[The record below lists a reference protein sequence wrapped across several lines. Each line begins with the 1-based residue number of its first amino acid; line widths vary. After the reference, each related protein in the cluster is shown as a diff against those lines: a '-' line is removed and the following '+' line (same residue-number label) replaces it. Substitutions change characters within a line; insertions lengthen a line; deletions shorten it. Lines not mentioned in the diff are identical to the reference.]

1 MTDSEWQKQG
11 ATLSHK
17 NASKEFG
24 LSEDE
29 LVQAMKAG
37 KLQYRQNSAH
47 GNPYFRVLR
56 SEVKSLAEELHGV
69 SNVED
74 QERRSKIKAIT
85 KEINSLKRK
94 LSSLEKQK
102 SELIGTNK

>member
-17 NASKEFG
+17 NASKEFSI
-24 LSEDE
+24 SEVE
-29 LVQAMKAG
+29 FIEAMKEG

-47 GNPYFRVLR
+47 GNPHFRALR
-56 SEVKSLAEELHGV
+56 SEVKSLAEKFHGV

-74 QERRSKIKAIT
+74 QERRNKIKT
-85 KEINSLKRK
+85 INK
-94 LSSLEKQK
+94 
-102 SELIGTNK
+102 